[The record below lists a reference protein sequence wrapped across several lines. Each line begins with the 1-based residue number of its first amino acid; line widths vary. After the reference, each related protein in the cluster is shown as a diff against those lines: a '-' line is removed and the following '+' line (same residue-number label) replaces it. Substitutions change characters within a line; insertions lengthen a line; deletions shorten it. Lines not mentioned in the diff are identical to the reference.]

1 MNVLDILKSNGA
13 VTVGSLAASGATTFV
28 QRAYNDLNNGIGAVI
43 VLTPAGSAMQA
54 SLQESFADSD
64 TNVSVMVCNETKRDS
79 TDTKSV
85 KDLVGAFERRN
96 ARNEKHAKNTYGN
109 VSIPADG
116 GIYNE
121 AGDIVGFVVE
131 AA

>member
-1 MNVLDILKSNGA
+1 MNVLDILKQNGA
-13 VTVGSLAASGATTFV
+13 ITVGTLAASGATSFV
-28 QRAYNDLNNGIGAVI
+28 QSAYNALNNGTDAVI
-43 VLTPAGSAMQA
+43 VLTAAGASMQA
-54 SLQESFADSD
+54 ALSESFDDSES
-64 TNVSVMVCNETKRDS
+64 NVSVMVCNETKRDS
-79 TDTKSV
+79 TEKRSV

-121 AGDIVGFVVE
+121 SGDIVGFVVE